1 MYINDNLAVD
11 LHLETWRWSKLQTSE
26 KSMCFVFS
34 ELPEIISFFF
44 LSLLSLFEKKFLI
57 WSMRKPR
64 VINIILSSSVKFTVN
79 QVLWM
84 WAYALAPVLRVLYS
98 QLHFRFE
105 FEQLSLSITLKCL
118 LFWLP
123 CHNFHQE
130 YCYLRGLKCLA
141 EFQPPF
147 FLFLYTISNL
157 KPLPNCWQIF
167 AIFFFFF
174 LQLFKFDMDIEIHQ
188 VINSSIYIITFIVIL
203 SSVDFTTLIKGGY
216 SLLRTISAWNTMITS
231 FRKQVIHNWM

>member
-1 MYINDNLAVD
+1 MTCHTSYLQKSIYTALSNTQQM
-11 LHLETWRWSKLQTSE
+11 LHCFFFPSWTIQYYMPALVFCYLESWLSHTQNIFFQYLISKLLQFISCSFMAQIFNIIYCKLVKYVIYKRQFSSRSTFRNMTVVQTSDIG
-26 KSMCFVFS
+26 KKHVFC
-34 ELPEIISFFF
+34 IFWTTRDISFFF

-118 LFWLP
+118 LFWLR

-147 FLFLYTISNL
+147 LFF
-157 KPLPNCWQIF
+157 CF
-167 AIFFFFF
+167 
-174 LQLFKFDMDIEIHQ
+174 
-188 VINSSIYIITFIVIL
+188 
-203 SSVDFTTLIKGGY
+203 
-216 SLLRTISAWNTMITS
+216 
-231 FRKQVIHNWM
+231 

>member
-1 MYINDNLAVD
+1 
-11 LHLETWRWSKLQTSE
+11 
-26 KSMCFVFS
+26 
-34 ELPEIISFFF
+34 
-44 LSLLSLFEKKFLI
+44 
-57 WSMRKPR
+57 MRKPR

-118 LFWLP
+118 LFWLR

-174 LQLFKFDMDIEIHQ
+174 AQLLIIPDSFKFDMHIEIHQ

-216 SLLRTISAWNTMITS
+216 SLLRTISAWNRMITS

>member
-105 FEQLSLSITLKCL
+105 FEQLSFSITLKCL
-118 LFWLP
+118 FFSDFPVIISTMNIAIFGAWNVLQSSNLLFFFCVHFLIVTP
-123 CHNFHQE
+123 
-130 YCYLRGLKCLA
+130 YLIVDKSLWFYL
-141 EFQPPF
+141 F
-147 FLFLYTISNL
+147 FL
-157 KPLPNCWQIF
+157 
-167 AIFFFFF
+167 
-174 LQLFKFDMDIEIHQ
+174 
-188 VINSSIYIITFIVIL
+188 
-203 SSVDFTTLIKGGY
+203 
-216 SLLRTISAWNTMITS
+216 
-231 FRKQVIHNWM
+231 HNY

>member
-1 MYINDNLAVD
+1 MYINGNLAVD

-118 LFWLP
+118 LFWLR
-123 CHNFHQE
+123 CHNSTMNIAIFGAWNVLQS
-130 YCYLRGLKCLA
+130 
-141 EFQPPF
+141 
-147 FLFLYTISNL
+147 SNL
-157 KPLPNCWQIF
+157 
-167 AIFFFFF
+167 FFFFCVHF
-174 LQLFKFDMDIEIHQ
+174 LIVTPYLIVDKSLRFYLFF
-188 VINSSIYIITFIVIL
+188 L
-203 SSVDFTTLIKGGY
+203 
-216 SLLRTISAWNTMITS
+216 
-231 FRKQVIHNWM
+231 HNY

>member
-141 EFQPPF
+141 EFHLLF
-147 FLFLYTISNL
+147 FFFCIQFLILNPYLIVDKSL
-157 KPLPNCWQIF
+157 R
-167 AIFFFFF
+167 FFFFF
-174 LQLFKFDMDIEIHQ
+174 AQLLIIPDSFKFDMHIETH
-188 VINSSIYIITFIVIL
+188 
-203 SSVDFTTLIKGGY
+203 
-216 SLLRTISAWNTMITS
+216 
-231 FRKQVIHNWM
+231 

>member
-44 LSLLSLFEKKFLI
+44 LSLLSLFEKKFFI

-84 WAYALAPVLRVLYS
+84 WAYAMPLCYECFTLSCIFVS
-98 QLHFRFE
+98 SSSNCH
-105 FEQLSLSITLKCL
+105 SLSHSSVCFSDFPVIISTKNIAIFGAWNVL
-118 LFWLP
+118 
-123 CHNFHQE
+123 QS
-130 YCYLRGLKCLA
+130 
-141 EFQPPF
+141 
-147 FLFLYTISNL
+147 SNL
-157 KPLPNCWQIF
+157 
-167 AIFFFFF
+167 FFFFCIHF
-174 LQLFKFDMDIEIHQ
+174 L
-188 VINSSIYIITFIVIL
+188 IV
-203 SSVDFTTLIKGGY
+203 TPT
-216 SLLRTISAWNTMITS
+216 
-231 FRKQVIHNWM
+231 

>member
-11 LHLETWRWSKLQTSE
+11 LHLETWRWSKFQTSE

-34 ELPEIISFFF
+34 ELAEIISFFF
-44 LSLLSLFEKKFLI
+44 LSVLSLFEKKFLI

-105 FEQLSLSITLKCL
+105 FEQLSLSITLKCPFFSDFAVIISTMNIAIFGAWNVLQSSNL
-118 LFWLP
+118 LFS
-123 CHNFHQE
+123 FSV
-130 YCYLRGLKCLA
+130 Y
-141 EFQPPF
+141 
-147 FLFLYTISNL
+147 
-157 KPLPNCWQIF
+157 IF
-167 AIFFFFF
+167 
-174 LQLFKFDMDIEIHQ
+174 
-188 VINSSIYIITFIVIL
+188 
-203 SSVDFTTLIKGGY
+203 
-216 SLLRTISAWNTMITS
+216 
-231 FRKQVIHNWM
+231 

>member
-11 LHLETWRWSKLQTSE
+11 LHLETWRWSKLQTLE

-34 ELPEIISFFF
+34 ELPEIISWFF

-84 WAYALAPVLRVLYS
+84 WAYALAPVLWVLYS

-118 LFWLP
+118 LFWLR

-141 EFQPPF
+141 EFQPL
-147 FLFLYTISNL
+147 FLFLYT
-157 KPLPNCWQIF
+157 
-167 AIFFFFF
+167 FFNRNPYLIVDKSLRFFF
-174 LQLFKFDMDIEIHQ
+174 LF
-188 VINSSIYIITFIVIL
+188 S
-203 SSVDFTTLIKGGY
+203 
-216 SLLRTISAWNTMITS
+216 
-231 FRKQVIHNWM
+231 HNY

>member
-34 ELPEIISFFF
+34 ELPEIIRFFF

-57 WSMRKPR
+57 WSMHKPR

-118 LFWLP
+118 LFWLR
-123 CHNFHQE
+123 CHNFHHE

-141 EFQPPF
+141 EFQPLFF
-147 FLFLYTISNL
+147 FLCTFFNRN
-157 KPLPNCWQIF
+157 PLPNCWQIF
-167 AIFFFFF
+167 AIFFFFCTT
-174 LQLFKFDMDIEIHQ
+174 
-188 VINSSIYIITFIVIL
+188 INHTR
-203 SSVDFTTLIKGGY
+203 
-216 SLLRTISAWNTMITS
+216 LL
-231 FRKQVIHNWM
+231 

>member
-1 MYINDNLAVD
+1 
-11 LHLETWRWSKLQTSE
+11 
-26 KSMCFVFS
+26 
-34 ELPEIISFFF
+34 
-44 LSLLSLFEKKFLI
+44 
-57 WSMRKPR
+57 MRKPR

-118 LFWLP
+118 
-123 CHNFHQE
+123 
-130 YCYLRGLKCLA
+130 
-141 EFQPPF
+141 F
-147 FLFLYTISNL
+147 FSDFAVIISTMNIAIFGAWNVLQSSNL
-157 KPLPNCWQIF
+157 FFFFCVHFLIVTPYLIVDKSLR
-167 AIFFFFF
+167 FFFFF
-174 LQLFKFDMDIEIHQ
+174 APLLSIPDSFKFDMHIEIHQ

-216 SLLRTISAWNTMITS
+216 SLLRTISAWNRMITS

>member
-1 MYINDNLAVD
+1 
-11 LHLETWRWSKLQTSE
+11 
-26 KSMCFVFS
+26 
-34 ELPEIISFFF
+34 
-44 LSLLSLFEKKFLI
+44 
-57 WSMRKPR
+57 MRKPR

-105 FEQLSLSITLKCL
+105 FEQLSFSITLKCL
-118 LFWLP
+118 LFSD
-123 CHNFHQE
+123 F
-130 YCYLRGLKCLA
+130 A
-141 EFQPPF
+141 VI
-147 FLFLYTISNL
+147 ISTKNIAIFGTWNVLQSFNL
-157 KPLPNCWQIF
+157 
-167 AIFFFFF
+167 FFFFCVHILIVTPYLIVDKSLRFYF
-174 LQLFKFDMDIEIHQ
+174 LFFAQLLIISDSFKFDMHIEIHQ

-216 SLLRTISAWNTMITS
+216 SLLRTISAWNRMITS

>member
-118 LFWLP
+118 FFWLR
-123 CHNFHQE
+123 CHNFHHE
-130 YCYLRGLKCLA
+130 YCYLQGLKCLA

-147 FLFLYTISNL
+147 LFFCVHFLIVTPNL
-157 KPLPNCWQIF
+157 IVDKSLQ
-167 AIFFFFF
+167 IFFFFF
-174 LQLFKFDMDIEIHQ
+174 CTT
-188 VINSSIYIITFIVIL
+188 INHTR
-203 SSVDFTTLIKGGY
+203 
-216 SLLRTISAWNTMITS
+216 LL
-231 FRKQVIHNWM
+231 

>member
-1 MYINDNLAVD
+1 
-11 LHLETWRWSKLQTSE
+11 
-26 KSMCFVFS
+26 
-34 ELPEIISFFF
+34 
-44 LSLLSLFEKKFLI
+44 
-57 WSMRKPR
+57 MRKPR

-118 LFWLP
+118 LFWLR
-123 CHNFHQE
+123 CHNSTMNIAIFGAWNVLQS
-130 YCYLRGLKCLA
+130 
-141 EFQPPF
+141 
-147 FLFLYTISNL
+147 SNL
-157 KPLPNCWQIF
+157 
-167 AIFFFFF
+167 FFFFCVHF
-174 LQLFKFDMDIEIHQ
+174 LIVTPYLIVDKSLRFFFFAQLLIIPDSFKFDMHIEIHQ

-216 SLLRTISAWNTMITS
+216 SLLRTISAWNRMIAS

>member
-1 MYINDNLAVD
+1 
-11 LHLETWRWSKLQTSE
+11 
-26 KSMCFVFS
+26 
-34 ELPEIISFFF
+34 
-44 LSLLSLFEKKFLI
+44 
-57 WSMRKPR
+57 MRKPR

-98 QLHFRFE
+98 QLHFCFE

-147 FLFLYTISNL
+147 LFFCVHFLIVIPYLIVDKSLRFFYFFA
-157 KPLPNCWQIF
+157 PLLIIPDS
-167 AIFFFFF
+167 
-174 LQLFKFDMDIEIHQ
+174 FKFDMHIEIHQ

-216 SLLRTISAWNTMITS
+216 SLLRTISAWNRMITS

>member
-11 LHLETWRWSKLQTSE
+11 LHLETWRWSKLQTLE
-26 KSMCFVFS
+26 KACVLYFLNYQRLLV
-34 ELPEIISFFF
+34 FF
-44 LSLLSLFEKKFLI
+44 LPLLSLFEKKFLI

-118 LFWLP
+118 
-123 CHNFHQE
+123 
-130 YCYLRGLKCLA
+130 
-141 EFQPPF
+141 F
-147 FLFLYTISNL
+147 FSDFAVIISIMNIAIFGAWNVLQSSNL
-157 KPLPNCWQIF
+157 FFCMHFLIVTPYLIVDKSLR
-167 AIFFFFF
+167 IFFFF
-174 LQLFKFDMDIEIHQ
+174 L
-188 VINSSIYIITFIVIL
+188 
-203 SSVDFTTLIKGGY
+203 
-216 SLLRTISAWNTMITS
+216 
-231 FRKQVIHNWM
+231 HNY

>member
-118 LFWLP
+118 LFWLR
-123 CHNFHQE
+123 CHNFHHE
-130 YCYLRGLKCLA
+130 YCYLRALKCLT
-141 EFQPPF
+141 EFQP
-147 FLFLYTISNL
+147 LFLYAFFNRN
-157 KPLPNCWQIF
+157 PLPNCWQIF
-167 AIFFFFF
+167 TILFIFFA
-174 LQLFKFDMDIEIHQ
+174 QLLIISDSFKFDMHIETH
-188 VINSSIYIITFIVIL
+188 
-203 SSVDFTTLIKGGY
+203 
-216 SLLRTISAWNTMITS
+216 
-231 FRKQVIHNWM
+231 